1 MPLPR
6 APWPLLHRGLIATL
20 FLLTLCVHAADDVT
34 SKSSSSNIEHVVFV
48 PAISS
53 VTTAG
58 VGIASRRHR
67 VDLSWNAS
75 AAQNVIG
82 YNIYRGK
89 RSRGPYRK
97 INPVLNASTV
107 YTDTSVFDGNTY
119 YYVTTAVDSD
129 DKESAYS
136 NQARVRIP

>member
-1 MPLPR
+1 MRLPR
-6 APWPLLHRGLIATL
+6 APRAVLYSSLIAAL
-20 FLLTLCVHAADDVT
+20 LVLTLRAHAADDVT
-34 SKSSSSNIEHVVFV
+34 SKSSSPNIAHLVFL
-48 PAISS
+48 PAIFS
-53 VTTAG
+53 VTTSG
-58 VGIASRRHR
+58 GGIASRRHS

-75 AAQNVIG
+75 SAPNVIG

-107 YTDTSVFDGNTY
+107 YTDTSVSDGNTY
-119 YYVTTAVDSD
+119 YYVTTAVCLD

-136 NQARVRIP
+136 NQARVKIP

>member
-1 MPLPR
+1 MRLPR
-6 APWPLLHRGLIATL
+6 AAPPILFFGLIATL
-20 FLLTLCVHAADDVT
+20 LVLTRCTHAADDVN
-34 SKSSSSNIEHVVFV
+34 SKSSSSKIEHLIFV

-53 VTTAG
+53 VTTTRA
-58 VGIASRRHR
+58 GIASRRHS

-107 YTDTSVFDGNTY
+107 YTDTSVSDGSTY

-136 NQARVRIP
+136 NQARARIP

>member
-1 MPLPR
+1 MRLPR
-6 APWPLLHRGLIATL
+6 APRLVLYSGLIATL
-20 FLLTLCVHAADDVT
+20 LVLTLRAQAAD
-34 SKSSSSNIEHVVFV
+34 SKSSSSNIEHLVFV
-48 PAISS
+48 SAISS
-53 VTTAG
+53 VPITG
-58 VGIASRRHR
+58 DGSASRRHS

-75 AAQNVIG
+75 SAPNVIG

-107 YTDTSVFDGNTY
+107 YTDTSVSDGNIY
-119 YYVTTAVDSD
+119 YYVTTAVCSD